1 MQLRSCTRECG
12 RSYKQRH
19 FKRAETLVQQLFS
32 PQRLMLTDE
41 LVGEVYILQH
51 LISHK
56 DHRTSVPL
64 DLQGN
69 S

>member
-1 MQLRSCTRECG
+1 
-12 RSYKQRH
+12 
-19 FKRAETLVQQLFS
+19 
-32 PQRLMLTDE
+32 MLTDE

-64 DLQGN
+64 DLQGT